1 MGKQFWISGVVMS
14 IATLLAGFVIHGL
27 LLSGDYSALSE
38 VYRNDQESAG
48 YMHWML
54 IAHVF
59 LGFAMTWV
67 YRQGRT
73 MDAPIGQGIR
83 FGVAL
88 SCLSTIPWFLIYL
101 AVLRIPQELTFK
113 QIAFEIPSML
123 LLGVL
128 VAYLNRK

>member
-27 LLSGDYSALSE
+27 LLSGDYTALSE

-101 AVLRIPQELTFK
+101 AVLRIPQELAFK